1 MNKQN
6 IIKGLK
12 WFFHSYIW
20 IGVLL
25 LIVDIVSKNI
35 IANTMQEGE
44 SITLIPGFL
53 SISYAINR
61 HAAFGIGPED
71 PNVSRILYICF
82 ASIASV
88 GISIWF
94 AKSHKKMPGYVRA
107 ALMIIVA
114 GALGAT
120 YGTDKLFAYLQK
132 LGIDLAAYGLDPQTV
147 SIAVMVAIIVAGVF
161 VMLWSGVAIAS
172 GVLGLLARKKQSK
185 ALYIANAVFS
195 TLAGVI
201 VNGVGGVMGMFTLP
215 KEE

>member
-1 MNKQN
+1 MKKASQ
-6 IIKGLK
+6 I
-12 WFFHSYIW
+12 
-20 IGVLL
+20 LL
-25 LIVDIVSKNI
+25 LVGAI
-35 IANTMQEGE
+35 
-44 SITLIPGFL
+44 L
-53 SISYAINR
+53 SFVMAGYY
-61 HAAFGIGPED
+61 FFYG
-71 PNVSRILYICF
+71 
-82 ASIASV
+82 V
-88 GISIWF
+88 G
-94 AKSHKKMPGYVRA
+94 
-107 ALMIIVA
+107 IIVA

-215 KEE
+215 KREEVEAQ

>member
-1 MNKQN
+1 
-6 IIKGLK
+6 
-12 WFFHSYIW
+12 
-20 IGVLL
+20 
-25 LIVDIVSKNI
+25 
-35 IANTMQEGE
+35 MQEGE

-114 GALGAT
+114 GALGNMSNKRSCSAHHPP
-120 YGTDKLFAYLQK
+120 L
-132 LGIDLAAYGLDPQTV
+132 I
-147 SIAVMVAIIVAGVF
+147 
-161 VMLWSGVAIAS
+161 
-172 GVLGLLARKKQSK
+172 
-185 ALYIANAVFS
+185 
-195 TLAGVI
+195 
-201 VNGVGGVMGMFTLP
+201 
-215 KEE
+215 